1 MADGPVFVKIQNP
14 SKSSNKLQTE
24 QNRRYLCRANV
35 EGQGFLQNYRPGFVS
50 DLLSIILF

>member
-35 EGQGFLQNYRPGFVS
+35 EGQGFFAKL
-50 DLLSIILF
+50 